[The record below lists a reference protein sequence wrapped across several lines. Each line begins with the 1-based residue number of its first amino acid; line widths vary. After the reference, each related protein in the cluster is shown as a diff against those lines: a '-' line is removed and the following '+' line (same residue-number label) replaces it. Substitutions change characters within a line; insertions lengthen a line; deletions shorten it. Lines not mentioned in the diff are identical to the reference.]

1 MSDITFRN
9 VEKPDLPVIRDI
21 YNHYLRTT
29 TATFRVEEMTTEK
42 LKDFI
47 FLHHQKY
54 GAFLIHSR
62 GELAGFCFLTRFK
75 NAEGYNRTAEIG
87 IYLKP
92 EFTRRGLG
100 ATVVKYL
107 QEVARKSGIKML
119 MASICGENTASLK
132 LFRKL
137 AYDECGHFKHVG
149 EKFGRTLDVVFF
161 QRSLER

>member
-1 MSDITFRN
+1 MGDITFRN
-9 VEKPDLPVIRDI
+9 VEERDLPVIRDI

-47 FLHHQKY
+47 FLQHPKY
-54 GAFLIHSR
+54 GAFLVYSR
-62 GELAGFCFLTRFK
+62 SELAGFCFLTRFK
-75 NAEGYNRTAEIG
+75 NAEGYDRTAEIG

-92 EFTRRGLG
+92 EFTGRGLG
-100 ATVVKYL
+100 ATVVKHL
-107 QEVARKSGIKML
+107 EAVARQKGIKML

-137 AYDECGHFKHVG
+137 AYDECGDFKRVG

-161 QRSLER
+161 QRSLEK